1 MEANI
6 SWNSKNLFPWSL
18 FSSVISHT
26 CNHGCK
32 GPVCSGKHQNT
43 WVCLSTSAY
52 MHACDATEEHTR
64 RHSEGIKSW
73 FKSLI
78 VLPCGKACAHLHFE
92 DSENK
97 CVTLSC
103 ERNLQPLLNKPVFTL
118 HGSQV
123 QMFFCYFKVG
133 RRRLLRAKLLNST
146 VIRFDCFD

>member
-6 SWNSKNLFPWSL
+6 SRDSKNLFPWSL

-32 GPVCSGKHQNT
+32 GPVCSVKHQNT

-64 RHSEGIKSW
+64 THSEGIKSW
-73 FKSLI
+73 FQSLI
-78 VLPCGKACAHLHFE
+78 VLLCRKACAHLHFE

-103 ERNLQPLLNKPVFTL
+103 ERNPQPLLNKPVFML

-123 QMFFCYFKVG
+123 QMFFCYSKVG
-133 RRRLLRAKLLNST
+133 RRWLLWAKLLNST
-146 VIRFDCFD
+146 VIRFDCCD

>member
-1 MEANI
+1 
-6 SWNSKNLFPWSL
+6 
-18 FSSVISHT
+18 
-26 CNHGCK
+26 
-32 GPVCSGKHQNT
+32 
-43 WVCLSTSAY
+43 

-78 VLPCGKACAHLHFE
+78 MLPCGKACTHLHFE
-92 DSENK
+92 DNENK

-103 ERNLQPLLNKPVFTL
+103 ERNPQPLLNKSVFTL

-146 VIRFDCFD
+146 VIRFDCFDLILSYMELFQFDPGYHGSFQRMWGSFTLTVLFVLPVRENMRSILLH